1 MRRTNMKRLSFY
13 PIAAVLI
20 AFIFTACDENGQTT
34 LLQPS
39 AIPDHAP
46 LVATAGLP
54 AVLPAP
60 TDTTLTD
67 LTPTR
72 AIGDPQPVRPAALPA
87 PNDLVASVKGQR
99 VVMTWTAVPD
109 AIAYEYTWSDLGITP
124 PASWRALYASSELKK
139 TYYRSEPNENTR
151 TFHVRTVGNTNPV
164 RGEATSLDVTVPGR
178 IPTPIGDPDCYPPGG
193 LSDDPPR
200 GLSGRSSSPALSVV
214 ANYDVRE
221 NESSFTLSSGPGV
234 TGHVLAKYCYKVSP
248 KWNLWASKTPGESLI
263 VETNP
268 PKPGR
273 TQLIT
278 VRGLLTSGAVTR
290 QVTADITG
298 ARP

>member
-1 MRRTNMKRLSFY
+1 MKRLSFY

-54 AVLPAP
+54 TVLPAP

-72 AIGDPQPVRPAALPA
+72 AIGDPQPERPAALPA

-109 AIAYEYTWSDLGITP
+109 AIAYEYTWSNLGRTP
-124 PASWRALYASSELKK
+124 PATWRALYASSELKK
-139 TYYRSEPNENTR
+139 TYYRGQRNENTR

-164 RGEATSLDVTVPGR
+164 RGEATSLDVTVPGM
-178 IPTPIGDPDCYPPGG
+178 IPEPTMDPDCGP
-193 LSDDPPR
+193 
-200 GLSGRSSSPALSVV
+200 SGSSMNPTLSVV

-234 TGHVLAKYCYKVSP
+234 SGQVLAKYCYKVSP
-248 KWNLWASKTPGESLI
+248 KWNYWASKTPGESLI

-268 PKPGR
+268 PNPGR

-278 VRGLLTSGAVTR
+278 VRGLLTTGAVTR
-290 QVTADITG
+290 QVTAHITG
-298 ARP
+298 SRP